1 MLSLSVFG
9 SRRRTTTRLWRHPS
23 LPGNLQEATFFST
36 RCGSDKC
43 NVAGLYLRG
52 HPGSSGRPVGAG
64 YSANRRGAMRER
76 RNGINID
83 LTLIAVII
91 TAVAVIGS
99 VAFFAGG
106 IRQSVK
112 DLDKRLTRVEIILD
126 DFAKGVSR
134 LTGMFETFIAIRSD
148 NQAAPKADGKSDE

>member
-1 MLSLSVFG
+1 
-9 SRRRTTTRLWRHPS
+9 
-23 LPGNLQEATFFST
+23 
-36 RCGSDKC
+36 
-43 NVAGLYLRG
+43 
-52 HPGSSGRPVGAG
+52 
-64 YSANRRGAMRER
+64 MRER

-134 LTGMFETFIAIRSD
+134 LTGMFETFIAIRAD